1 MVRLRDFSDA
11 AAIDTVVSPYTPR
24 TLQAAMHRDGHRYRL
39 GVAHRRFGKSYFCA
53 GEILE
58 RGLSLKRKNMELAP
72 PRYAFIAPTSDMAKD
87 LGFEPM
93 IRFLGNWPHTVKRTK
108 PYEIRFPSAVVP
120 DTEVTVQF
128 IGAFTIDKYRG
139 RYLDGAVID
148 EFSEMP
154 GSVWKA
160 VIYPQLADYIGWAI
174 VIGTPKGRNAF
185 YQLFQDARTKPHSWG
200 VHYYPASMTD
210 YVDAQ
215 ELLDQREE
223 LGEDLYNQEFELE
236 WMAAVVGAY
245 YGKLLNTAQHEGRIT
260 QVPHDPDLTVNT
272 AWDLGI
278 ADQMVVWWY
287 QQAHGEIRI
296 IDYHQ
301 EEGQSLSDAIS
312 MVKERKSRAG
322 RLYTYRQHCFPH
334 DLAARDLYEG
344 KSREESAIRD
354 LRGFGHVRVMER
366 RKVEDGIDQV
376 RRVLPQCWFD
386 AGKCS
391 DGIDMLSLYR
401 VKKDEKLD
409 TNTKPI
415 KDITSHAADAFRTLA
430 QAISSGTLKVKNR
443 QDDTEGADVLDE
455 DAPMD
460 ELMKNYGNAGDLYP
474 GTLGGVDE
482 YNDR

>member
-11 AAIDTVVSPYTPR
+11 SAIDTVTSPYKPR
-24 TLQAAMHRDGHRYRL
+24 PLQAEMHRDGHRFRL
-39 GVAHRRFGKSYFCA
+39 GVAHRRFGKSYYCA

-58 RGLSLKRKNMELAP
+58 RGLHLNRKNMELAP

-93 IRFLGNWPHTVKRTK
+93 IRFLGDWPHKVKRTK

-148 EFSEMP
+148 EYSEMP

-160 VIYPQLADYIGWAI
+160 VIYPQLADYRGWAI

-185 YQLFQDARTKPHSWG
+185 YQLFQEAKEKPHAWG

-215 ELLDQREE
+215 ELLDQKEE
-223 LGEDLYNQEFELE
+223 LGQDLYDQEFELK

-245 YGKLLNTAQHEGRIT
+245 YGKLLNKAMHEGRIT
-260 QVPHDPDLTVNT
+260 NVPHDPDLTVNT

-278 ADQMVVWWY
+278 ADQMVIWWY
-287 QQAHGEIRI
+287 QQAHGEIRM
-296 IDYHQ
+296 IDHHQ
-301 EEGQSLSDAIS
+301 EEGMSLSDAIS
-312 MVKERKSRAG
+312 MVKERKSRAE

-334 DLAARDLYEG
+334 DLATRDLYEG

-354 LRGFGHVRVMER
+354 LRGFGHVRVMEK

-376 RRVLPQCWFD
+376 RRILPRCWFRFR
-386 AGKCS
+386 K
-391 DGIDMLSLYR
+391 MLR
-401 VKKDEKLD
+401 WD
-409 TNTKPI
+409 
-415 KDITSHAADAFRTLA
+415 
-430 QAISSGTLKVKNR
+430 
-443 QDDTEGADVLDE
+443 
-455 DAPMD
+455 
-460 ELMKNYGNAGDLYP
+460 
-474 GTLGGVDE
+474 
-482 YNDR
+482 